1 MLYQALCDIAAR
13 RPDARAVTTTD
24 GPAVSY
30 AELVELVDRTAAGLR
45 GHGVGADDVIACSLR
60 NSIGYVAL
68 ILAVARTGARYVP
81 LMSNFDAADTATALR
96 LTRPRLIVTDPEPG
110 HGSHPE
116 PSHGPHPEPGHD
128 REFPD
133 DAPPRVRLDA
143 LTRAEPSPREPA
155 ETHAGLFRALWTSGS
170 TGFPKQ
176 MVWRQDRFLRERR
189 RWLADTGIT
198 AEDVFFC
205 RHTLDVAHATDLHV
219 FAALLS
225 GAELVL
231 ADPHAAPGVLLR
243 QIAEYRATAMSALP
257 RHYEEYVRAAAADGP
272 APDLSRLRRPLC
284 GGAYLSSAQLD
295 DTARVLGIHIRQI
308 YGSTEFGL
316 ALGNMADV
324 LQTGIGMFPVEGV
337 GTRLEPLSRD
347 TPGLGELVLMS
358 DCTSEGYVGSDEANA
373 RTFRGAEFWTG
384 DVAQREPDGSLRIL
398 GRVTETLAASGG
410 PLPAPMLDEE
420 IAAGCPVLE
429 SVALPARPG
438 EYSDEVLLAVHGDPG
453 RPEGEVRKSVKA
465 VVRGHGLRGTV
476 RLTDDIPHTPVG
488 KPDKPLLRER
498 WEQWENEAE
507 GDEGEYVIRSDEK
520 DGHA

>member
-13 RPDARAVTTTD
+13 QPHARAVTTTD
-24 GPAVSY
+24 GTAVDY

-45 GHGVGADDVIACSLR
+45 EHGIGAGDAVACSLR

-81 LMSNFDAADTATALR
+81 LMDNFDAADTATALR
-96 LTRPRLIVTDPEPG
+96 LTGPRVVVTD
-110 HGSHPE
+110 HGRALPA
-116 PSHGPHPEPGHD
+116 G
-128 REFPD
+128 
-133 DAPPRVRLDA
+133 APPRVRLDD
-143 LTRAEPSPREPA
+143 LTAAAPASRAPGA
-155 ETHAGLFRALWTSGS
+155 EHAGIFRALWTSGS

-231 ADPHAAPGVLLR
+231 ADPHAAPDVLLR
-243 QIAEYRATAMSALP
+243 QIGEHGATAMSALP
-257 RHYEEYVRAAAADGP
+257 RHYEEYVRAAAGGP
-272 APDLSRLRRPLC
+272 APGLTRLRRPLC
-284 GGAYLSSAQLD
+284 GGAYLSPAQMRD
-295 DTARVLGIHIRQI
+295 AAEVLGIHIRQI

-324 LQTGIGMFPVEGV
+324 LQADLGMFAVDGV
-337 GTRLEPLSRD
+337 GTRLEPLSADRSD
-347 TPGLGELVLMS
+347 LGELVLSS

-384 DVAQREPDGSLRIL
+384 DVAERQADGSLRIL
-398 GRVTETLAASGG
+398 GRVTEVLAAAGG
-410 PLPAPMLDEE
+410 PLPAPVLDEE
-420 IAAGCPVLE
+420 IAAQCPVLE
-429 SVALPARPG
+429 SVTLPARPG
-438 EYSDEVLLAVHGDPG
+438 EYRNDVLVAVHADPE
-453 RPEGEVRKSVKA
+453 RPEHEVRKSVEA
-465 VVRGHGLRGTV
+465 VLRGRALQGTV

-488 KPDKPLLRER
+488 KPDKPLLRKR
-498 WEQWENEAE
+498 WQSEA
-507 GDEGEYVIRSDEK
+507 DETPPSHDRASAHPDDTEK
-520 DGHA
+520 PHV